1 MATRKPKEN
10 DASLPFAAL
19 QLLAPPV
26 RLVSAAVW
34 KVMQRRDV
42 MQYGVVE
49 EFVTSACEIVPGL
62 LTVRHQGKLAL
73 GLRGRFILELCC
85 TQPDEKVIMPQLERI
100 RAPAALLPSSAP
112 TMKRDVKIMRTV
124 ESFHSMVRVL
134 LTDATER
141 DQFFKEEF
149 PVDYGP
155 KFDQELEKLLW
166 EFLIRLDQLL
176 PVPSLAQT
184 VSWLSDAPPVLEECA
199 RAATQPQ
206 LLKILLE
213 HQTCLGHLETAASL
227 PPNMGDSILASL
239 SLAPS
244 GKVPSNQPTVGDK
257 SAADKSDGTQKRNE
271 GPVITPVIGL
281 ISNEDVP
288 ALMSANKKTN
298 EHLEENLKFTVVK
311 QRQNPKHGGEQ
322 AEEESNDS
330 KRSSGM
336 KRKQPDERESEEEE
350 EEEEVLAMN
359 RPGAKR
365 LSKSF
370 RSGASGLGQGRG
382 EQGAEEDVR
391 NEECNR
397 AVLETRVAQLV
408 VNKLRLP
415 EDPSLCSIFVSCL
428 SSQPRVVIEKLQVTS
443 AGSNCSGRGGKSLYT
458 KQQNQGR
465 KSAVKAPTRRSAS
478 DQLQKPDSDFLGPD
492 DKENHPVLPS
502 ISSSPSQQRR
512 NTETLVLPG
521 DGEDYVADS
530 EDEATKNFKG
540 RLFMKRYYKTK
551 HGTYVPTL
559 REYWKPGMTRR
570 DLTSTGSKHR

>member
-85 TQPDEKVIMPQLERI
+85 TQPDEKVIMPHLERI

-124 ESFHSMVRVL
+124 ESFHSMVRTL
-134 LTDATER
+134 LTDPAER

-155 KFDQELEKLLW
+155 KFDQELEKLMW

-244 GKVPSNQPTVGDK
+244 GKVPSNQPTLANN
-257 SAADKSDGTQKRNE
+257 SAADKSDGTQIRNE
-271 GPVITPVIGL
+271 RPIITPVIGL
-281 ISNEDVP
+281 MSNEDVP
-288 ALMSANKKTN
+288 ALMSTNKKTN

-322 AEEESNDS
+322 EDERNDS

-336 KRKQPDERESEEEE
+336 KRKQPDDRESEEEE
-350 EEEEVLAMN
+350 EEEEVFMN

-370 RSGASGLGQGRG
+370 RSGASRLEQDRG
-382 EQGAEEDVR
+382 DQRAEEDAR

-408 VNKLRLP
+408 VKKLRLP
-415 EDPSLCSIFVSCL
+415 EDPSLCSIFMSCL
-428 SSQPRVVIEKLQVTS
+428 SSQPRVVIEKLQMTS
-443 AGSNCSGRGGKSLYT
+443 VSSNCTGRGGKSLDT
-458 KQQNQGR
+458 KQQSR
-465 KSAVKAPTRRSAS
+465 SKKSAVKAPTRKSAS
-478 DQLQKPDSDFLGPD
+478 NQPQKRDSDFLGLD

-540 RLFMKRYYKTK
+540 RLFIKRYYKTK

-570 DLTSTGSKHR
+570 DLSSAGSKHR